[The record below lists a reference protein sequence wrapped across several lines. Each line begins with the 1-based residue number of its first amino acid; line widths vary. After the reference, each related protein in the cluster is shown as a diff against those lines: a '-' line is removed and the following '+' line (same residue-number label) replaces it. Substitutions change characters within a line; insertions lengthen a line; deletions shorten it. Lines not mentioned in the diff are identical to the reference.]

1 MCAPFMDDGNE
12 TCQPQTAQAWRQSLG
27 PDLISPSLI
36 FLLSSSFFLPP
47 VISEGCIILNLLYGV
62 FVCEG
67 GAQLQWAV
75 TVLGE
80 HVSVS
85 ERINVRE
92 SVFERLCVW

>member
-1 MCAPFMDDGNE
+1 M
-12 TCQPQTAQAWRQSLG
+12 
-27 PDLISPSLI
+27 
-36 FLLSSSFFLPP
+36 
-47 VISEGCIILNLLYGV
+47 

-75 TVLGE
+75 TVLDE

-92 SVFERLCVW
+92 SVFERLCVWEGLGVNVCLKMRGVPEEVNASASRSA